1 MRIALIGAGRLAT
14 NLAPALKDA
23 GHDVVQVY
31 SRTQEAAET
40 LAAKVGAK
48 ATCSVEE
55 VTTDADVYIFSVS
68 DNALPQLAK
77 TLGKGREDAVFLHTA
92 GSVAM
97 SVFEG
102 VVKHYGVLYPM
113 QTFSKERMVNFKDI
127 PVFVEGSDE
136 QTLTTVRELAETVST
151 RVMELT
157 SEGRRHLHLA
167 AEKVFFQHEARKALN
182 KALAELSTSA
192 RRRLLLHFYKGL
204 SFTEI
209 ARREGVSES
218 AVRGQI
224 KSALSRL
231 RHTLE
236 AQDISLS
243 DFRCRSVYDYLP
255 VLTRNGQKRRGED
268 KEQKRELA
276 QGSGDEDVA

>member
-1 MRIALIGAGRLAT
+1 MKTRETYDTYSGISVSGEVREFLTENAREHKRYRDREYQYGTTDHAF
-14 NLAPALKDA
+14 
-23 GHDVVQVY
+23 DVEERQPY
-31 SRTQEAAET
+31 NC
-40 LAAKVGAK
+40 G
-48 ATCSVEE
+48 ATCDPIYA
-55 VTTDADVYIFSVS
+55 VTQAHNQS
-68 DNALPQLAK
+68 
-77 TLGKGREDAVFLHTA
+77 
-92 GSVAM
+92 
-97 SVFEG
+97 
-102 VVKHYGVLYPM
+102 
-113 QTFSKERMVNFKDI
+113 
-127 PVFVEGSDE
+127 
-136 QTLTTVRELAETVST
+136 
-151 RVMELT
+151 
-157 SEGRRHLHLA
+157 
-167 AEKVFFQHEARKALN
+167 AEKVFFQHEAYKALS

-192 RRRLLLHFYKGL
+192 RCRLLLHFYKGL

-243 DFRCRSVYDYLP
+243 DFQCRSVYDYLP

>member
-1 MRIALIGAGRLAT
+1 MKNRETYDTYSGISVSREVREFLTENAREHKRHRDREYQYGATDHAF
-14 NLAPALKDA
+14 
-23 GHDVVQVY
+23 DVEERQPY
-31 SRTQEAAET
+31 DS
-40 LAAKVGAK
+40 GG
-48 ATCSVEE
+48 ATC
-55 VTTDADVYIFSVS
+55 DPIY
-68 DNALPQLAK
+68 
-77 TLGKGREDAVFLHTA
+77 
-92 GSVAM
+92 VATQARNQ
-97 SVFEG
+97 S
-102 VVKHYGVLYPM
+102 
-113 QTFSKERMVNFKDI
+113 
-127 PVFVEGSDE
+127 
-136 QTLTTVRELAETVST
+136 
-151 RVMELT
+151 
-157 SEGRRHLHLA
+157 

-209 ARREGVSES
+209 ARRESVSES

-224 KSALSRL
+224 KSVLSQL

-255 VLTRNGQKRRGED
+255 VLTRNGLKQRDRK

-276 QGSGDEDVA
+276 QGSGDENVA

>member
-1 MRIALIGAGRLAT
+1 MKNRETYETYSGISVSGEVREFLTESTKEHKRQRDREYQYGTTDHAF
-14 NLAPALKDA
+14 
-23 GHDVVQVY
+23 DVEERQPY
-31 SRTQEAAET
+31 NC
-40 LAAKVGAK
+40 G
-48 ATCSVEE
+48 ATCDPIYA
-55 VTTDADVYIFSVS
+55 VTQAHNQS
-68 DNALPQLAK
+68 
-77 TLGKGREDAVFLHTA
+77 
-92 GSVAM
+92 
-97 SVFEG
+97 
-102 VVKHYGVLYPM
+102 
-113 QTFSKERMVNFKDI
+113 
-127 PVFVEGSDE
+127 
-136 QTLTTVRELAETVST
+136 
-151 RVMELT
+151 
-157 SEGRRHLHLA
+157 
-167 AEKVFFQHEARKALN
+167 AEKVFFQHEAHKALN

-192 RRRLLLHFYKGL
+192 RCRLLLHFYKGL

-243 DFRCRSVYDYLP
+243 DFQCRSVYDYLP

>member
-1 MRIALIGAGRLAT
+1 MKTRETYDTYSGISVSREVREFLTENAREHKRQRDREYQYGTTDHAFDVEERQ
-14 NLAPALKDA
+14 P
-23 GHDVVQVY
+23 HD
-31 SRTQEAAET
+31 S
-40 LAAKVGAK
+40 GG
-48 ATCSVEE
+48 ATCDPIYAATQARNQS
-55 VTTDADVYIFSVS
+55 
-68 DNALPQLAK
+68 
-77 TLGKGREDAVFLHTA
+77 
-92 GSVAM
+92 
-97 SVFEG
+97 
-102 VVKHYGVLYPM
+102 
-113 QTFSKERMVNFKDI
+113 
-127 PVFVEGSDE
+127 
-136 QTLTTVRELAETVST
+136 
-151 RVMELT
+151 
-157 SEGRRHLHLA
+157 

-204 SFTEI
+204 PFTEI

-243 DFRCRSVYDYLP
+243 DFQCRSVYDYLP
-255 VLTRNGQKRRGED
+255 VLTRNGQKRRDED
-268 KEQKRELA
+268 KEQKRELV

>member
-1 MRIALIGAGRLAT
+1 MKTRETYDTYSGISVSGEVREFLTENAREHKRQRDRDYQYGTA
-14 NLAPALKDA
+14 D
-23 GHDVVQVY
+23 HDFDVEERQPY
-31 SRTQEAAET
+31 D
-40 LAAKVGAK
+40 KGG
-48 ATCSVEE
+48 ATCDPIYA
-55 VTTDADVYIFSVS
+55 VTQAHNQS
-68 DNALPQLAK
+68 
-77 TLGKGREDAVFLHTA
+77 
-92 GSVAM
+92 
-97 SVFEG
+97 
-102 VVKHYGVLYPM
+102 
-113 QTFSKERMVNFKDI
+113 
-127 PVFVEGSDE
+127 
-136 QTLTTVRELAETVST
+136 
-151 RVMELT
+151 
-157 SEGRRHLHLA
+157 
-167 AEKVFFQHEARKALN
+167 AEKVFSQHEAYKALS